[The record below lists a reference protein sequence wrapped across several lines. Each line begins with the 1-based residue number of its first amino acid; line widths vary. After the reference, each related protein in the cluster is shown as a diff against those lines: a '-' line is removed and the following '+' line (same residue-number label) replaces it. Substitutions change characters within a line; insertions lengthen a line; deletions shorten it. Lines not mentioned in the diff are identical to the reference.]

1 MYIRPIL
8 ILIVL
13 ATKVH
18 NPFLKEATY
27 HDMKFFNHISTKE
40 GADYAHHITAR
51 CHLKFC
57 YVNFLINYL
66 FMKSMY
72 IPIDS

>member
-18 NPFLKEATY
+18 NPFLKETTY

-51 CHLKFC
+51 CQKIPFEIL
-57 YVNFLINYL
+57 LRQL
-66 FMKSMY
+66 FN
-72 IPIDS
+72 